1 MSYKSYRSDRLCGL
15 LNNMPEIKNLKKA
28 VKRTLKAVKAKETV
42 VLFGDADLDGI
53 TSTLI
58 VEEALKT
65 LGLQVKKVYF
75 PDREIEGYSLSQKA
89 LLKIKS
95 CAPGLL
101 ILFDCG
107 VSNHKELKLADKLGF
122 DLLVLDHHEV
132 VKEVPKTGIIVD
144 VKQPKDDYP
153 FKNLSTSTLAYV
165 FACGL
170 LGKNLFPKNDESL
183 KELSALGAIADMM
196 ELADVNQEVVESAFK
211 TIFSSFRVGFQVLRK
226 VVSLKEGT
234 AREFFS
240 QMVGILNITEIEHGL
255 TLSYLLLKESNEEKA
270 LLLAKKLYFD
280 SEKRR
285 QDITDIANSII
296 SMAEERQGSIIF
308 EGSPDYRQY
317 LTGAVA
323 SRVCNRVKKPTFIYK
338 LGKEESRGSV
348 RVPYGV
354 DAVLALKSCSKILSM
369 FGGHKPAAGFS
380 VLNENLDAFKTC
392 LENHFKSL

>member
-1 MSYKSYRSDRLCGL
+1 
-15 LNNMPEIKNLKKA
+15 MPKIKNLIKA
-28 VKRTLKAVKAKETV
+28 IKRTLKAVKTKETV

-58 VEEALKT
+58 IEEALKT

-75 PDREIEGYSLSQKA
+75 PDRETEGYSLSQEA
-89 LLKIKS
+89 LLQIKS

-101 ILFDCG
+101 ILLDCG
-107 VSNHKELKLADKLGF
+107 VSNHQELKMAHKLGF
-122 DLLVLDHHEV
+122 DILVLDHHEV
-132 VKEVPKTGIIVD
+132 IKEVPKTGIIVD

-153 FKNLSTSTLAYV
+153 FKNLSTSSLAYI
-165 FACGL
+165 FAREL
-170 LGKNLFPKNDESL
+170 LGKNLFSKNDESL
-183 KELSALGAIADMM
+183 KELSALGVIADMM
-196 ELADVNQEVVESAFK
+196 EIADVNKEVVESAFK

-240 QMVGILNITEIEHGL
+240 QMVGILNITEIENGL
-255 TLSYLLLKESNEEKA
+255 TLSYLLLKEANEEKA
-270 LLLAKKLYFD
+270 LELAKKLYFD

-285 QDITDIANSII
+285 QDITDIANSILNTD
-296 SMAEERQGSIIF
+296 EERQSNIIF

-323 SRVCNRVKKPTFIYK
+323 SRVCNKVQKPTFIYR
-338 LGKEESRGSV
+338 LGQEESRGSV
-348 RVPYGV
+348 RVPRGV
-354 DAVLALKSCSKILSM
+354 DAVLALKICSNLLLM

-380 VLNENLDAFKTC
+380 LLNENLDAFKSC

>member
-1 MSYKSYRSDRLCGL
+1 
-15 LNNMPEIKNLKKA
+15 MPKIKNLTKA
-28 VKRTLKAVKAKETV
+28 VKRVLKAVKAKETV

-58 VEEALKT
+58 IEESLKT

-75 PDREIEGYSLSQKA
+75 PDRETEGYSLSQEA
-89 LLKIKS
+89 LCQIQS
-95 CAPGLL
+95 YAPGLL
-101 ILFDCG
+101 ILLDCG
-107 VSNHKELKLADKLGF
+107 VSNHKELKLAHKLGF
-122 DLLVLDHHEV
+122 DILVLDHHEV

-153 FKNLSTSTLAYV
+153 FKNLSTSGLAYI
-165 FACGL
+165 FAREL

-183 KELSALGAIADMM
+183 KELSALGVIADMM
-196 ELADVNQEVVESAFK
+196 ELADVNQEVVNSAFK
-211 TIFSSFRVGFQVLRK
+211 TIFSSFRVGFSALRK
-226 VVSLKEGT
+226 VAPLKEGT

-255 TLSYLLLKESNEEKA
+255 TLSYVILKESNEEKA

-285 QDITDIANSII
+285 QDITEIANSILGLD
-296 SMAEERQGSIIF
+296 EERQSNIIF
-308 EGSPDYRQY
+308 EGSPDYKQY

-323 SRVCNRVKKPTFIYK
+323 SRVCNRAQKPTFIYR
-338 LGKEESRGSV
+338 LGLKESRGSV
-348 RVPYGV
+348 RVPRGV
-354 DAVLALKSCSKILSM
+354 DAVLALKSCSELLLM

-380 VLNENLDAFKTC
+380 LLNENLDAFRTC